1 MIFFINIS
9 VHKALNTNYM
19 PNIIYSED
27 GRPIYRE
34 NNFNAIILNALIDIY
49 ANRQTVLISG
59 HTGP

>member
-1 MIFFINIS
+1 
-9 VHKALNTNYM
+9 M

-34 NNFNAIILNALIDIY
+34 NNFNAIILKALIDIY